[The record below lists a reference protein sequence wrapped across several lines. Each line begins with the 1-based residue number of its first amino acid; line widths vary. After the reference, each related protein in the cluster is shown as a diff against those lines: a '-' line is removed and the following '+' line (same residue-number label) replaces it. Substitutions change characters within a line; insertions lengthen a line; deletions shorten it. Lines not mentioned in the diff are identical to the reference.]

1 MAKSIFKV
9 LRNKYVLSIAAV
21 SIWVVFLDKN
31 NVFSQLEL
39 TRQHRKLEQEKTYF
53 KDKIDANKKSLDEL
67 RTSPSSLEKF
77 VRETYLMKKDDED
90 LFVIVP
96 DTVK

>member
-1 MAKSIFKV
+1 MSFTFLGDPLMFDPLEVSLLKSV
-9 LRNKYVLSIAAV
+9 Y
-21 SIWVVFLDKN
+21 
-31 NVFSQLEL
+31 
-39 TRQHRKLEQEKTYF
+39 